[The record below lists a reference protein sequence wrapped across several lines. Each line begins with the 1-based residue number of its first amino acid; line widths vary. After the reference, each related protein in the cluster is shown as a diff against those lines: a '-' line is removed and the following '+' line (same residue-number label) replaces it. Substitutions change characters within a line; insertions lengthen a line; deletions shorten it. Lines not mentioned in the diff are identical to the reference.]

1 MCGNQRYCGL
11 GKPDPPSCV
20 TTLPAPSGP
29 PHANVAERPTVTD
42 DCPRAFAH
50 CSAFPSPG
58 CPPWG
63 KAMASGPRRYLGA
76 VGSASASHAR
86 VQNSLGRA
94 KHSNVGGLAT
104 TAAQGRCSPR
114 DGDIPHRRWAHAG
127 DPLLAARGAPQ
138 ECRARIGYSLTTS
151 AQMQGRCALPLPPP
165 SGPAPSKG
173 RNRGA
178 SRLAR
183 NRRQHALNGNVD
195 QTHGHALPRDFL
207 IPGARLP
214 RLARLGQ
221 LEKSAPREV
230 GGWRAP

>member
-1 MCGNQRYCGL
+1 VCGNQRYCGL

-29 PHANVAERPTVTD
+29 PHANVAERPTVTG

-50 CSAFPSPG
+50 CPAFPSPG

-94 KHSNVGGLAT
+94 KHSNLGGLAT

-114 DGDIPHRRWAHAG
+114 GGALPHRRWAHAG

-138 ECRARIGYSLTTS
+138 ECRARRLKCKGGVHFPSL
-151 AQMQGRCALPLPPP
+151 R
-165 SGPAPSKG
+165 
-173 RNRGA
+173 
-178 SRLAR
+178 
-183 NRRQHALNGNVD
+183 
-195 QTHGHALPRDFL
+195 
-207 IPGARLP
+207 
-214 RLARLGQ
+214 RLGRAKQ
-221 LEKSAPREV
+221 RSQPGGITACPQQTPARPQWERRPDSRPCAAP
-230 GGWRAP
+230 

>member
-1 MCGNQRYCGL
+1 MNKVGPGRPPAESVL
-11 GKPDPPSCV
+11 G
-20 TTLPAPSGP
+20 
-29 PHANVAERPTVTD
+29 
-42 DCPRAFAH
+42 
-50 CSAFPSPG
+50 
-58 CPPWG
+58 
-63 KAMASGPRRYLGA
+63 
-76 VGSASASHAR
+76 HAR

-94 KHSNVGGLAT
+94 KHSNVGGPAT
-104 TAAQGRCSPR
+104 TATQGRCSPR

-138 ECRARIGYSLTTS
+138 ECRALLPHHFGSNARRVCTS
-151 AQMQGRCALPLPPP
+151 PL
-165 SGPAPSKG
+165 SAVWAAPSKG

-178 SRLAR
+178 SRLAH

-214 RLARLGQ
+214 RLARLDQ